1 MVGNVSWGLVSVCG
15 RCGTCGRLQR
25 VGKVTLRKCL
35 FFLSYPYWL
44 IASRVVT
51 DGVIS
56 LSLPE
61 QMLSF
66 VIGEKFISSNVDI

>member
-1 MVGNVSWGLVSVCG
+1 MVGNVSWVRVTVCG

-51 DGVIS
+51 GGVYFY
-56 LSLPE
+56 
-61 QMLSF
+61 M
-66 VIGEKFISSNVDI
+66 VITYVKILDIGFKKVSKNP